1 MHRAADGA
9 AGAGGFV
16 AAFGAGL
23 AFTRV
28 EDGDHGGADCSS
40 GLRDGHAFPGR
51 AHTSGRMARAVGA
64 VGVVSEC
71 GGERYGEC
79 GGADLRDLSGAGA
92 DADYRRT
99 VLSGGAGGGGAGA
112 DQWGSAGG
120 GTGTG
125 GAGEVTRLRRS
136 VRSLAATM
144 KLTAV
149 F

>member
-92 DADYRRT
+92 DAEIGRT
-99 VLSGGAGGGGAGA
+99 VLSGGAGGGGEGADHWVGAGA
-112 DQWGSAGG
+112 GPGAR
-120 GTGTG
+120 
-125 GAGEVTRLRRS
+125 GAGEVTKPRRL
-136 VRSLAATM
+136 VR
-144 KLTAV
+144 
-149 F
+149 